1 MVGKLDPPAKLI
13 LRISMRIAI
22 IDKDRCKPRKCTYEC
37 QRFCPKVRTG
47 DETVI
52 IGDDRKPVISEE
64 LCVGCGICIKKCPF
78 DAIMI
83 IQLSEELRERETHR
97 YGANGF
103 ALYGL
108 PIPQEGRV
116 TGILGQNGIGKT
128 TAIRILAGDLKPNL
142 GGENPPWDEI
152 ISHYRGS
159 ELQEYMRRISRGE
172 IRVAQKP
179 QHIDL
184 IASMGG
190 DVHELFPDEREVNEL
205 MVRLDIDHIL
215 DRRIADLSGGELQ
228 RVAIAMCISK
238 DADFYFFDEITPY
251 LDIHQRIKAAKL
263 IREISKESTVV
274 IVEHDL
280 AILDLLADAVHIA
293 YGTPGGYGVIA
304 HPKGVRVGIN
314 EYLRGFLP
322 EENIRIR
329 PEEIKFEVH
338 APRAQ
343 KEIFVLAQFDGF
355 MKRYP
360 EFTLDVEG
368 GEVRRGEV
376 MGIVGP
382 NAIGKTTFAKI
393 LAGLI
398 KPDVGSIDL
407 DLKISYKPQYIKR
420 ERDIRVDKF
429 LRSITERFGSS
440 YYNTEIIRLLQLE
453 RLLDQNMADL
463 SGGELQRV
471 AIAACLSREADLYIL
486 DEPSAH
492 LDVEQR
498 ALATKMIRRF
508 AENNDVSVMIVDHD
522 IYMIDL
528 LSDRLMV
535 FEGEPSVKG
544 NALGP
549 FEMREGMNCFLK
561 KVEITFR
568 RDEESKRPRVNKLG
582 SKLDREQKAK
592 GEYYYQEL

>member
-1 MVGKLDPPAKLI
+1 
-13 LRISMRIAI
+13 
-22 IDKDRCKPRKCTYEC
+22 
-37 QRFCPKVRTG
+37 
-47 DETVI
+47 
-52 IGDDRKPVISEE
+52 
-64 LCVGCGICIKKCPF
+64 
-78 DAIMI
+78 
-83 IQLSEELRERETHR
+83 
-97 YGANGF
+97 
-103 ALYGL
+103 
-108 PIPQEGRV
+108 
-116 TGILGQNGIGKT
+116 
-128 TAIRILAGDLKPNL
+128 
-142 GGENPPWDEI
+142 
-152 ISHYRGS
+152 
-159 ELQEYMRRISRGE
+159 
-172 IRVAQKP
+172 
-179 QHIDL
+179 
-184 IASMGG
+184 
-190 DVHELFPDEREVNEL
+190 
-205 MVRLDIDHIL
+205 
-215 DRRIADLSGGELQ
+215 
-228 RVAIAMCISK
+228 
-238 DADFYFFDEITPY
+238 
-251 LDIHQRIKAAKL
+251 
-263 IREISKESTVV
+263 
-274 IVEHDL
+274 
-280 AILDLLADAVHIA
+280 
-293 YGTPGGYGVIA
+293 
-304 HPKGVRVGIN
+304 
-314 EYLRGFLP
+314 RGFLP

-329 PEEIKFEVH
+329 PEEIKFEAH
-338 APRAQ
+338 APRIQ

-360 EFTLDVEG
+360 EFTLDIEG

-440 YYNTEIIRLLQLE
+440 YYNTEIVRPLQLE